1 MLKSIVRWD
10 GHSPRTCV
18 CELRWDG
25 HSPRI
30 VCLSEMVI
38 PHIVYDGMVI
48 PHVIKKILV
57 EDLRWD
63 GHSPRRD
70 SVVYVHPVAVY
81 VVP

>member
-1 MLKSIVRWD
+1 MVIPHVHAYVNCD
-10 GHSPRTCV
+10 GMVIPHALSV
-18 CELRWDG
+18 
-25 HSPRI
+25 
-30 VCLSEMVI
+30 LSEMVI

-48 PHVIKKILV
+48 PHIIKKILV

-70 SVVYVHPVAVY
+70 FVVYVHPVAVF